1 VRYLGLDVGDV
12 RIGAALSDET
22 ATIATGLPTLV
33 RVGPRKDVQAIAA
46 LVRDREA
53 GGVVV
58 GLPRRLDG
66 TLGPQAEK
74 VLAFVE
80 DLRRSVR
87 VPVVTWDERFT
98 SVMATQVLVE
108 AGVRRQDRKGKVDR
122 VAAVLILQGYLDAQR
137 TATTAAPAGGDER

>member
-12 RIGAALSDET
+12 RIGAALSDES
-22 ATIATGLPTLV
+22 ATIATGLPTLP
-33 RVGPRKDVQAIAA
+33 RVGPRKDVQRVAA
-46 LVRDREA
+46 LVRERGA

-74 VLAFVE
+74 VLVFVE
-80 DLRRSVR
+80 GLRRSVG

-98 SVMATQVLVE
+98 TAVATQVLVE
-108 AGVRRQDRKGKVDR
+108 AGVRRHERKAKVDR
-122 VAAVLILQGYLDAQR
+122 VAAVLILQSYLDAQKV
-137 TATTAAPAGGDER
+137 APVSRPGEEG